1 MRPGPLI
8 AIYVLLLYTFLAPL
22 VLVGIFVLF
31 DALGRGTSSAPGK
44 KTGTGSSVWKKD
56 PAVWTAEDIDV
67 FLDRN

>member
-22 VLVGIFVLF
+22 VLLGIFVLF
-31 DALGRGTSSAPGK
+31 DVLGRGTSTGK
-44 KTGTGSSVWKKD
+44 KPGTGSSVWKKD
-56 PAVWTAEDIDV
+56 PALWTTGDIDV

>member
-22 VLVGIFVLF
+22 VLLGIFVLF
-31 DALGRGTSSAPGK
+31 DALGRGTSPGK
-44 KTGTGSSVWKKD
+44 KTGSGSSVWKKD
-56 PAVWTAEDIDV
+56 PALWTAGDIDV